1 MWDRLNILKLE
12 GLTPSFFW
20 DFCFNKLLQKAKLSV
35 IINLGDYVM
44 KEPLVA
50 IVGRP
55 NVGKSTLFNRI
66 VGKRVS
72 IVNDEP
78 GVTRDRIFAHAT
90 WLDNNFTLVDTGGL
104 DLEKDDEISVNIVK
118 QAKLAI
124 EMADVT
130 MFVVDG
136 MAGLTSQ
143 DHDVIQILRKSR
155 KKIILV
161 VNKIDNYDASLM
173 YEYYEL
179 GLGEPFLVSSIH
191 GKGVGD
197 LLDKVVSY
205 FDKDMLKKEADD
217 VIKIA
222 IVGKPN
228 AGKSSLINRLVGEE
242 RVIVSSVAGTTRDA
256 VDIPFK
262 YNKKKYSLIDTA
274 GMRRKKKIEDKTV
287 ERYSIIRTLDSI
299 RQADVVVL
307 VIDVTTEISDQDLKI
322 AGFIDEQNKPSIVV
336 LNKWDLIEKD
346 TNTMKK
352 FEEKLAGELA
362 FMSYFKSV
370 YLSALTGKRT
380 EKLMPAIEEV
390 YLNARKQISAGA
402 LNDVLQDAYTIN
414 APTYKKNKQLR
425 IFYATQTGAVP
436 PTFVLFVNDATL
448 MTDNYLRY
456 LENNI
461 RKAFDF
467 TGTPIRI
474 TMKCKKEED
483 L

>member
-1 MWDRLNILKLE
+1 
-12 GLTPSFFW
+12 
-20 DFCFNKLLQKAKLSV
+20 
-35 IINLGDYVM
+35 M

-66 VGKRVS
+66 VGKRIS

-78 GVTRDRIFAHAT
+78 GVTRDRIFAHAE
-90 WLDNNFTLVDTGGL
+90 WLDNNFTLIDTGGL
-104 DLEKDDEISVNIVK
+104 DFDKDDEISVNIVK

-130 MFVVDG
+130 LFVVDG
-136 MAGLTSQ
+136 MKGLTSQ
-143 DHDVIQILRKSR
+143 DYDVVDVLRKSN

-161 VNKIDNYDASLM
+161 VNKIDNYDESIM
-173 YEYYEL
+173 YEYFEL
-179 GLGEPFLVSSIH
+179 GLGTPFLVSSIH
-191 GKGVGD
+191 GKGLGD
-197 LLDKVVSY
+197 LLDEVVACFEKEQLS
-205 FDKDMLKKEADD
+205 KEADD
-217 VIKIA
+217 TVKIA

-228 AGKSSLINRLVGEE
+228 AGKSSLVNKLIGED
-242 RVIVSSVAGTTRDA
+242 RVIVSNVAGTTRDS

-274 GMRRKKKIEDKTV
+274 GMRRKKKIEDNTV

-299 RQADVVVL
+299 RNADVVVL
-307 VIDVTTEISDQDLKI
+307 VIDVTEEISDQDLKI
-322 AGFIDEQNKPSIVV
+322 AGFIDEQNKPSVIVF
-336 LNKWDLIEKD
+336 NKWDLIEKE

-352 FEEKLAGELA
+352 FEDRVAGELA
-362 FMSYFKSV
+362 FMSYYKSV

-380 EKLMPAIEEV
+380 EKLMPAIEQV
-390 YLNARKQISAGA
+390 YENAHKKISAGA
-402 LNDVLQDAYTIN
+402 LNDVLQDAYAIN
-414 APTYKKNKQLR
+414 APAYKKNKRLR
-425 IFYATQTGAVP
+425 IFYATQTGICP
-436 PTFVLFVNDATL
+436 PTISLFVNDTTL
-448 MTDNYLRY
+448 MEDNYLRY

-467 TGTPIRI
+467 TGTPVRI

>member
-1 MWDRLNILKLE
+1 
-12 GLTPSFFW
+12 
-20 DFCFNKLLQKAKLSV
+20 
-35 IINLGDYVM
+35 M

-66 VGKRVS
+66 VGKRIS

-90 WLDNNFTLVDTGGL
+90 WLDNNFTLIDTGGL
-104 DLEKDDEISVNIVK
+104 DLDKDDEISVNIVK
-118 QAKLAI
+118 QAKMAI

-143 DHDVIQILRKSR
+143 DREVVDILRRSK
-155 KKIILV
+155 KKIVLV
-161 VNKIDNYDASLM
+161 VNKIDNYDQNLA

-179 GLGEPFLVSSIH
+179 GLGEPFLISSIH

-205 FDKDMLKKEADD
+205 FNKDELLKEPDD

-228 AGKSSLINRLVGEE
+228 AGKSSLINKLVGEE
-242 RVIVSSVAGTTRDA
+242 RVIVSSIAGTTRDA

-262 YNKKKYSLIDTA
+262 YNKKKYMLIDTA
-274 GMRRKKKIEDKTV
+274 GMRKKKKIEDATV

-299 RQADVVVL
+299 RNADVVVL
-307 VIDVTTEISDQDLKI
+307 VIDVTTEVSDQDLKI

-336 LNKWDLIEKD
+336 LNKWDLIEKE
-346 TNTMKK
+346 TNTMNK
-352 FEEKLAGELA
+352 FEKKLAGELA

-390 YLNARKQISAGA
+390 YNNARKQISAGV
-402 LNDVLQDAYTIN
+402 LNDVLQDAYSIN

-436 PTFVLFVNDATL
+436 PTFVLFVNDVTL
-448 MTDNYLRY
+448 MTDNYLKY

>member
-1 MWDRLNILKLE
+1 
-12 GLTPSFFW
+12 
-20 DFCFNKLLQKAKLSV
+20 
-35 IINLGDYVM
+35 M

-66 VGKRVS
+66 VGKRIS

-90 WLDNNFTLVDTGGL
+90 WLDNNFTLIDTGGL
-104 DLEKDDEISVNIVK
+104 DFEKDDEISVNIVK

-143 DHDVIQILRKSR
+143 DREVVEVLRKSR
-155 KKIILV
+155 KKIVLV
-161 VNKIDNYDASLM
+161 VNKIDNYDETIA
-173 YEYYEL
+173 YDYYEL

-205 FDKDMLKKEADD
+205 FKKEELSKEEDET
-217 VIKIA
+217 IKIA

-242 RVIVSSVAGTTRDA
+242 RVIVSNVAGTTRDA

-262 YNKKKYSLIDTA
+262 YNKKKYCLIDTA

-299 RQADVVVL
+299 RNADVVVL

-336 LNKWDLIEKD
+336 LNKWDLIEKE

-352 FEEKLAGELA
+352 FEDKLSGELA

-380 EKLMPAIEEV
+380 EKLMPAIEMV
-390 YLNARKQISAGA
+390 YENARKKISAGV

-414 APTYKKNKQLR
+414 APAYKKNKQLR
-425 IFYATQTGAVP
+425 IFYATQTGSVP
-436 PTFVLFVNDATL
+436 PTFVLFVNDTTL

-474 TMKCKKEED
+474 TMKSKKEED
-483 L
+483 I

>member
-1 MWDRLNILKLE
+1 
-12 GLTPSFFW
+12 
-20 DFCFNKLLQKAKLSV
+20 
-35 IINLGDYVM
+35 M

-78 GVTRDRIFAHAT
+78 GVTRDRIFARAS
-90 WLDNNFTLVDTGGL
+90 WLDNNFTLIDTGGL
-104 DLEKDDEISVNIVK
+104 DFDKQDEISVNIVK

-130 MFVVDG
+130 VFVVDG
-136 MAGLTSQ
+136 MSGLTSQ
-143 DHDVIQILRKSR
+143 DHEVISVLRKSR

-161 VNKIDNYDASLM
+161 VNKVDNYDENLL

-179 GLGEPFLVSSIH
+179 GLGEPFLVSSVH

-205 FDKDMLKKEADD
+205 FPKEQLTKEDDD
-217 VIKIA
+217 VVKIA

-228 AGKSSLINRLVGEE
+228 AGKSSLINRLVGED
-242 RVIVSSVAGTTRDA
+242 RVIVSSIAGTTRDS

-262 YNKKKYSLIDTA
+262 YNGKKYSLIDTA
-274 GMRRKKKIEDKTV
+274 GMRRKSKIEDKTV
-287 ERYSIIRTLDSI
+287 ERYSIIRTLDSV
-299 RQADVVVL
+299 RNADVVLL

-322 AGFIDEQNKPSIVV
+322 ASFINEQNKPSVIV
-336 LNKWDLIEKD
+336 LNKWDLVEKD
-346 TNTMKK
+346 THTMHK
-352 FEEKLAGELA
+352 FEEKLGVEFA
-362 FMSYFKSV
+362 FMSYYKSV
-370 YLSALTGKRT
+370 YLSALMGNRT
-380 EKLMPAIEEV
+380 EKLMPAVEKVLE
-390 YLNARKQISAGA
+390 NSRRKVSSGA
-402 LNDVLQDAYTIN
+402 LNDVLQDAYMLN
-414 APTYKKNKQLR
+414 SPTYKKNKKLR
-425 IFYATQTGAVP
+425 VFYATQSGVTP
-436 PTFVLFVNDATL
+436 PTFVLFVNDINL

-467 TGTPIRI
+467 EGTPIRI

-483 L
+483 I

>member
-1 MWDRLNILKLE
+1 
-12 GLTPSFFW
+12 
-20 DFCFNKLLQKAKLSV
+20 
-35 IINLGDYVM
+35 M

-66 VGKRVS
+66 VGKRIS

-90 WLDNNFTLVDTGGL
+90 WLDNNFTLIDTGGL

-130 MFVVDG
+130 LFVVDG

-143 DHDVIQILRKSR
+143 DRDVVEVLRKSR

-161 VNKIDNYDASLM
+161 VNKIDNYDESLM

-205 FDKDMLKKEADD
+205 FDKELLKNEADD
-217 VIKIA
+217 TIKIA

-228 AGKSSLINRLVGEE
+228 AGKSSLINRLVGED

-274 GMRRKKKIEDKTV
+274 GMRRKKKIEDNTV

-299 RQADVVVL
+299 RNADVVLL

-322 AGFIDEQNKPSIVV
+322 AGFINEQNKPSIIV

-346 TNTMKK
+346 TNTMNK
-352 FEEKLAGELA
+352 FEEKLANELA

-380 EKLMPAIEEV
+380 EKLMPAIEAV
-390 YLNARKQISAGA
+390 YENARKQISAGA

-414 APTYKKNKQLR
+414 APVYKKNKKLR
-425 IFYATQTGAVP
+425 IFYATQTGSVP
-436 PTFVLFVNDATL
+436 PTFVLFVNDTTL

-474 TMKCKKEED
+474 TMKSKKEED

>member
-1 MWDRLNILKLE
+1 
-12 GLTPSFFW
+12 
-20 DFCFNKLLQKAKLSV
+20 
-35 IINLGDYVM
+35 M

-78 GVTRDRIFAHAT
+78 GVTRDRIFARAS
-90 WLDNNFTLVDTGGL
+90 WLDNNFTLIDTGGL
-104 DLEKDDEISVNIVK
+104 DFEKQDEISVNIVK
-118 QAKLAI
+118 QAKMAI

-130 MFVVDG
+130 VFVVDG
-136 MAGLTSQ
+136 MSGLTSQ
-143 DHDVIQILRKSR
+143 DHEVISVLRKSR

-161 VNKIDNYDASLM
+161 VNKIDNYDDNIK

-179 GLGEPFLVSSIH
+179 GLGEPFLVSSTH

-197 LLDKVVSY
+197 LLDKIVSY
-205 FDKDMLKKEADD
+205 FPKEQLQTEDPE
-217 VIKIA
+217 VVKIA

-228 AGKSSLINRLVGEE
+228 AGKSSLINRLVGED
-242 RVIVSSVAGTTRDA
+242 RVIVSSVAGTTRDS

-262 YNKKKYSLIDTA
+262 YNGKKYSLIDTA
-274 GMRRKKKIEDKTV
+274 GMRRKSKIEDKTV

-299 RQADVVVL
+299 RNADVVLL

-322 AGFIDEQNKPSIVV
+322 ASFINEQNKPSVIV
-336 LNKWDLIEKD
+336 LNKWDLVEKD
-346 TNTMKK
+346 TNTMHK
-352 FEEKLAGELA
+352 FEEKLAAEFA
-362 FMSYFKSV
+362 FMSYYKSV
-370 YLSALTGKRT
+370 YLSALFGKRT
-380 EKLMPAIEEV
+380 EKLMPAINKVLE
-390 YLNARKQISAGA
+390 NSQRKVSSGA
-402 LNDVLQDAYTIN
+402 LNDVLQDAYMIN
-414 APTYKKNKQLR
+414 SPTYKKNKKLR
-425 IFYATQTGAVP
+425 IFYATQTGVVP
-436 PTFVLFVNDATL
+436 PTFVLFVNDINL

-467 TGTPIRI
+467 EGTPIRI

-483 L
+483 I

>member
-1 MWDRLNILKLE
+1 
-12 GLTPSFFW
+12 
-20 DFCFNKLLQKAKLSV
+20 
-35 IINLGDYVM
+35 M

-78 GVTRDRIFAHAT
+78 GVTRDRIFARAS
-90 WLDNNFTLVDTGGL
+90 WLDNNFTLIDTGGL
-104 DLEKDDEISVNIVK
+104 DFDKQDEISVNIVK
-118 QAKLAI
+118 QAKMAI

-130 MFVVDG
+130 IFVVDG
-136 MAGLTSQ
+136 MSGLTSQ
-143 DHDVIQILRKSR
+143 DHEVISVLRKSR

-161 VNKIDNYDASLM
+161 VNKVDNYDENLL

-179 GLGEPFLVSSIH
+179 GLGEPFLVSSTH

-205 FDKDMLKKEADD
+205 FPKEQLTKEDED
-217 VIKIA
+217 VVKIA

-228 AGKSSLINRLVGEE
+228 AGKSSLINRLVGED
-242 RVIVSSVAGTTRDA
+242 RVIVSSIAGTTRDS

-262 YNKKKYSLIDTA
+262 YNGKKYSLIDTA
-274 GMRRKKKIEDKTV
+274 GMRRKSKIEDKTV
-287 ERYSIIRTLDSI
+287 ERYSIIRTLDSV
-299 RQADVVVL
+299 RNADVVLL

-322 AGFIDEQNKPSIVV
+322 ASFINEQNKPSVIV
-336 LNKWDLIEKD
+336 LNKWDLVEKD
-346 TNTMKK
+346 THTMHK
-352 FEEKLAGELA
+352 FEEKLGVEFA
-362 FMSYFKSV
+362 FMSYYKSV
-370 YLSALTGKRT
+370 YLSALLGKRT
-380 EKLMPAIEEV
+380 EKLMPAIDKVLE
-390 YLNARKQISAGA
+390 NSRRKVSSGA
-402 LNDVLQDAYTIN
+402 LNDVLQDAYMMN
-414 APTYKKNKQLR
+414 SPTYKKNKKLR
-425 IFYATQTGAVP
+425 VFYATQSGVTP
-436 PTFVLFVNDATL
+436 PTFVLFVNDINL

-467 TGTPIRI
+467 EGTPIRI

-483 L
+483 I

>member
-1 MWDRLNILKLE
+1 
-12 GLTPSFFW
+12 
-20 DFCFNKLLQKAKLSV
+20 
-35 IINLGDYVM
+35 M

-66 VGKRVS
+66 VGKRIS

-90 WLDNNFTLVDTGGL
+90 WLDNNFTLIDTGGL
-104 DLEKDDEISVNIVK
+104 DFEKDDEISVNIVK

-136 MAGLTSQ
+136 MAGLTAQ
-143 DHDVIQILRKSR
+143 DREVVEVLRKSK

-161 VNKIDNYDASLM
+161 VNKIDNYDETLA

-205 FDKDMLKKEADD
+205 FNKEDLTKEQDD

-228 AGKSSLINRLVGEE
+228 AGKSSLINKLVGEE
-242 RVIVSSVAGTTRDA
+242 RVIVSNIAGTTRDA

-262 YNKKKYSLIDTA
+262 YNKKKYCLIDTA
-274 GMRRKKKIEDKTV
+274 GMRKKKKIEDKTV

-299 RQADVVVL
+299 RNADVVVL

-322 AGFIDEQNKPSIVV
+322 AGFIDEQNKPSIIV
-336 LNKWDLIEKD
+336 LNKWDLIEKE
-346 TNTMKK
+346 TNTMNQ
-352 FEEKLAGELA
+352 FEKKLAGELS

-380 EKLMPAIEEV
+380 EKLMPAIETV
-390 YLNARKQISAGA
+390 YENARKQISAGV
-402 LNDVLQDAYTIN
+402 LNDVLQDAYSIN

-425 IFYATQTGAVP
+425 IFYATPAPPMRSAEKSPPSSTTSEPTEKNGDDGASES
-436 PTFVLFVNDATL
+436 LQ
-448 MTDNYLRY
+448 
-456 LENNI
+456 E
-461 RKAFDF
+461 
-467 TGTPIRI
+467 
-474 TMKCKKEED
+474 
-483 L
+483 